1 MNLIERASKAIA
13 SNMAVTLHLDKD
25 REEVLQYGALN
36 LLHTLLS
43 FLLLVLFG
51 LLTKTIF
58 EILVISL
65 TAAMLRQFSGGVH
78 ATSSYRCAALSVIF
92 FGGLSIAAK
101 VFTRRS
107 SDLSFS
113 TTQVFL
119 FQALTLLLTV
129 FLIDRYSP
137 ADSPGKRITNCKT
150 RQKLKIKSLICV
162 MLDVLLTVILWGLY
176 FRYNTPA
183 ALKGII
189 CIHTGITWQAL
200 SITPMMRFIVHK
212 MDSLLIKI
220 RL

>member
-13 SNMAVTLHLDKD
+13 SNMAVTLNLDKD

-36 LLHTLLS
+36 LLHTSLS
-43 FLLLVLFG
+43 FILLVFFG

-101 VFTRRS
+101 VFTGF
-107 SDLSFS
+107 FS
-113 TTQVFL
+113 TTQLFL

-129 FLIDRYSP
+129 FLIYRYSP
-137 ADSPGKRITNCKT
+137 ADSPNKRITNLKT
-150 RQKLKIKSLICV
+150 RQKLKIKSLICI
-162 MLDVLLTVILWGLY
+162 MFFTILAVILWGLY
-176 FRYNTPA
+176 FRYNTPT

-189 CIHTGITWQAL
+189 CIHTGLTWQAL
-200 SITPMMRFIVHK
+200 SITPMLRSIVHK
-212 MDSLLIKI
+212 MDLSLKKLK
-220 RL
+220 L